1 MATVVCTLVY
11 NKSFEYPID
20 LEKKF
25 VSNSCGLSNQL
36 VQIVNRMFEGG
47 QSFFIDLFSTD
58 FREGTM
64 VPISTLLDLE
74 RMNSLHGLN
83 LRDVMD
89 MSQNDF
95 DAGLIVIPW
104 NGPFRCYGG
113 DEVRFREH
121 ARKLEMSETFRNL
134 GVSLAQAKGVS
145 DRMVNLVHLRIDW
158 DFRDHCRAD
167 TDPYYDSIVSKYEEE
182 ILRHCDPSIPLCLLL
197 DSYEHEL
204 VGRLKEK
211 YDVVFITKEERN
223 TYLPEKIQGKRD
235 IYAFCDFAF
244 AKNLKVNNLFILENS
259 RETSS
264 FSVMLKSCLDYNRV
278 IAI

>member
-1 MATVVCTLVY
+1 MSVTVCVLVY
-11 NKSFEYPID
+11 NKGFDYPID
-20 LEKKF
+20 LDLKTG
-25 VSNSCGLSNQL
+25 NACGLCNQL
-36 VQIVNRMFEGG
+36 TQIVNRLSEGHK
-47 QSFFIDLFSTD
+47 SFYIDLFSTD
-58 FREGTM
+58 FGEGTM
-64 VPISTLLDLE
+64 VPISTILDLE
-74 RMNSLHGLN
+74 KMNAVHGLD
-83 LRDVMD
+83 LRDVIHLTPEEA
-89 MSQNDF
+89 S
-95 DAGLIVIPW
+95 AGFTVIRW
-104 NGPFRCYGG
+104 GGPFSVYWSNS
-113 DEVRFREH
+113 DLFRSC
-121 ARKLEMSETFRNL
+121 AKKLEMSHLFNEMGL
-134 GVSLAQAKGVS
+134 DLVKKKGLA
-145 DRMVNLVHLRIDW
+145 DREVNLAHLRIDW
-158 DFRDHCRAD
+158 DFRNHCRAD

-182 ILRHCDPSIPLCLLL
+182 INRHCDPSIPLCLLL

-264 FSVMLKSCLDYNRV
+264 FSIMLKSCLDYNRV

>member
-1 MATVVCTLVY
+1 MPVTVCVLVY
-11 NKSFEYPID
+11 NKGFEYPINLD
-20 LEKKF
+20 LKTG
-25 VSNSCGLSNQL
+25 NACGLCNQL
-36 VQIVNRMFEGG
+36 TQIVNRLCEGHR
-47 QSFFIDLFSTD
+47 SFYVDLFSTD
-58 FREGTM
+58 FGEGTM
-64 VPISTLLDLE
+64 VPITTILDLDK
-74 RMNSLHGLN
+74 MNSLHGLD
-83 LRDVMD
+83 LRDVVQL
-89 MSQNDF
+89 SPEEAASGF
-95 DAGLIVIPW
+95 TVIRW
-104 NGPFRCYGG
+104 GGPFSAYWGN
-113 DEVRFREH
+113 EVNFRNH
-121 ARKLEMSETFRNL
+121 AKKLEMSETFRNL
-134 GVSLAQAKGVS
+134 GASLAQSKGVS

-204 VGRLKEK
+204 VGRLSET
-211 YDVVFITKEERN
+211 YEVIYVTKEERN